1 MDYRVGEVKNLKIKL
16 KNLADNMP
24 ILIPVFIILW
34 ILGYLLRDII
44 LTNLSIAFL
53 SILFGVYLDDYKS
66 KRKVRAFKPAI
77 LLELRCILISLI
89 ENFAELYMVY
99 FESLKFLDFRRLFK
113 LIERRK
119 KDFPDYLV
127 NSIEMSVLL
136 HKNFSFHE
144 LHELREKLYQTSE
157 KLEFEKL
164 NQERIKRIEELMK
177 KNPTKEKFMEE
188 YIKEL
193 VKQNPLLK
201 EMLDSFEK
209 YKENKPSIKPIHM
222 ALLNSIL
229 NNLSALDKDLAEDIF
244 YIWCEINE
252 LNKEIEVLK
261 GLSRTDPS
269 LIPSISQR
277 IERIAIKIDE
287 ILEKEGT
294 DL

>member
-1 MDYRVGEVKNLKIKL
+1 LKNLKIKL
-16 KNLADNMP
+16 EKLADNVP
-24 ILIPVFIILW
+24 ILIPVFIIFW
-34 ILGYLLRDII
+34 VLGYSQRDII
-44 LTNLSIAFL
+44 LTSLSIAFL
-53 SILFGVYLDDYKS
+53 SILFSVYLDDYKS

-89 ENFAELYMVY
+89 KNFAELYMVY

-113 LIERRK
+113 LIERRR

-144 LHELREKLYQTSE
+144 FYEVGEKLDQTSE
-157 KLEFEKL
+157 KLEFEKP
-164 NQERIKRIEELMK
+164 NQERIKIIEELMK
-177 KNPTKEKFMEE
+177 KNPIKEKFMEE
-188 YIKEL
+188 YMEYIKER
-193 VKQNPLLK
+193 VEQNPLLK
-201 EMLDSFEK
+201 EMLNSFEK
-209 YKENKPSIKPIHM
+209 YKEIKVNINPIHM
-222 ALLNSIL
+222 ALISSIL
-229 NNLSALDKDLAEDIF
+229 NNLSAFDKNFAEDIF

-261 GLSRTDPS
+261 GLSQTDPS
-269 LIPSISQR
+269 LILSISQR

-294 DL
+294 NL